1 MKNRARSWVALGVI
15 LVVYSVVAFAPPF
28 VKNGVFWLSYVFG
41 VVAIAVQL
49 YVMHTAF
56 AKGKSVKSKFYGFPV
71 ANVGIIYMLVQLA
84 FGILMMIFA
93 AKLPLWI
100 PLIVDVVMLGA
111 AAVGFIAADAMRDE
125 VERQDVKLKKDVSAM
140 RALQSRAAALVNQC
154 SSTDVTA
161 AVRSLAEDLR
171 YSDPISSAAIAENE
185 RQLASLMD
193 ELEQAVTDGDSA
205 AALALCTRTSAALV
219 ERNRLCKLN
228 PGK

>member
-1 MKNRARSWVALGVI
+1 MKNRVRSWIALGVI

-56 AKGKSVKSKFYGFPV
+56 AKGESVKSKFYGFPV

-111 AAVGFIAADAMRDE
+111 AARDCSARIAD
-125 VERQDVKLKKDVSAM
+125 
-140 RALQSRAAALVNQC
+140 
-154 SSTDVTA
+154 
-161 AVRSLAEDLR
+161 
-171 YSDPISSAAIAENE
+171 
-185 RQLASLMD
+185 
-193 ELEQAVTDGDSA
+193 
-205 AALALCTRTSAALV
+205 TSFFSFTS
-219 ERNRLCKLN
+219 
-228 PGK
+228 

>member
-125 VERQDVKLKKDVSAM
+125 VERQDGRVRYACAAITRRCAGKPVQQHRCDCRRTQPCGGS
-140 RALQSRAAALVNQC
+140 ALQRPNLQRSDRRKRKAA
-154 SSTDVTA
+154 
-161 AVRSLAEDLR
+161 RI
-171 YSDPISSAAIAENE
+171 P
-185 RQLASLMD
+185 
-193 ELEQAVTDGDSA
+193 DG
-205 AALALCTRTSAALV
+205 
-219 ERNRLCKLN
+219 
-228 PGK
+228 

>member
-56 AKGKSVKSKFYGFPV
+56 AKGESVKSKFYGFPV

-111 AAVGFIAADAMRDE
+111 AAVGFIAAD
-125 VERQDVKLKKDVSAM
+125 
-140 RALQSRAAALVNQC
+140 ALQSRAAALVNQC

-205 AALALCTRTSAALV
+205 AALALCKRTSAALV

-228 PGK
+228 KGN